1 MGAGGLEPPQPFGL
15 RILSALRL
23 PFRHAPAVAI
33 VRRAGPA
40 HRAAP
45 PGRQPPTAGPRF
57 PPPDSGDVT
66 LPGPLAAIPSE
77 TLLVLGAYA
86 ALGGAYL
93 VVVPLALLWWMT
105 KRWTLMGKIERTVVY
120 GLVFL
125 FFPGLIVFAPFVNLR
140 MAGQGPEPS

>member
-1 MGAGGLEPPQPFGL
+1 M
-15 RILSALRL
+15 
-23 PFRHAPAVAI
+23 
-33 VRRAGPA
+33 
-40 HRAAP
+40 
-45 PGRQPPTAGPRF
+45 
-57 PPPDSGDVT
+57 T
-66 LPGPLAAIPSE
+66 LPGTSSALLAALPTAALPAAALAAIPSE
-77 TLLVLGAYA
+77 TFLVIGAYA

-125 FFPGLIVFAPFVNLR
+125 FFPGLILFAPFVNLR